1 MKKRRIGKIA
11 DLLVNALLI
20 ALIAALYIV
29 TSGPEVQTAMAE
41 AYGSPVY
48 RGRAEGKIAL
58 QFAVNWNA
66 QAMGD
71 ILDTLKANSARVTF
85 AVSGRWAEENPDM
98 LKRIC
103 DEGHELATMGYD
115 TSLDGRLSWVTE
127 DVRRS
132 LEAIETLSGATVK
145 LYYSGIRSLA
155 VSSAAAEALSLT
167 HVLCTADLLCARG
180 TAEDI
185 IARALQ
191 NPIDGSI
198 LLMQPTAAAA
208 EALQGLIAALQEK
221 GIRVAATADVL

>member
-1 MKKRRIGKIA
+1 MKKYRIGKIA
-11 DLLVNALLI
+11 DLLVNTLLI
-20 ALIAALYIV
+20 SLIVALYIV

-48 RGRAEGKIAL
+48 RGRTEGKIAL
-58 QFAVNWNA
+58 QFAVSWNA

-85 AVSGRWAEENPDM
+85 AVSGLWAEENPEL

-115 TSLDGRLSWVTE
+115 PSLDGRLSWVTE
-127 DVRRS
+127 DIRRS

-145 LYYSGIRSLA
+145 LYYSGSRRLA
-155 VSSAAAEALSLT
+155 VSSVAAQSLSLT

-208 EALQGLIAALQEK
+208 EALPGLIAALQEK